1 MRFTEFS
8 NRKIGETIP
17 AVTGKDLKS
26 LNPATLQATKN
37 LAGKIG
43 NKIATAIGGKPD
55 PTADKTPMPPGVQA
69 QAAVQPSAIQQAQA
83 KAANADTKAPEIPAV
98 GSQLVLPDKDTK
110 KPGSFTIG
118 NIKGDDITL
127 KPIKTTPGEPR
138 IDVVVKKKDL
148 EKTMAAVSPDNAGN
162 NAAGASPLASKQG
175 MR

>member
-17 AVTGKDLKS
+17 AVTGKDLRS

-69 QAAVQPSAIQQAQA
+69 QATVQPSAIQQA
-83 KAANADTKAPEIPAV
+83 KAADAVKKAPEIPAV

-148 EKTMAAVSPDNAGN
+148 EKTMSAVAPDNAGN
-162 NAAGASPLASKQG
+162 STASASPLAAKQG

>member
-17 AVTGKDLKS
+17 AVTGKDLRS

-69 QAAVQPSAIQQAQA
+69 QATVQPSAIQQA
-83 KAANADTKAPEIPAV
+83 KAADAVKKAPENHSEIDYLDIPAFLRRQEEEV
-98 GSQLVLPDKDTK
+98 
-110 KPGSFTIG
+110 
-118 NIKGDDITL
+118 
-127 KPIKTTPGEPR
+127 
-138 IDVVVKKKDL
+138 
-148 EKTMAAVSPDNAGN
+148 
-162 NAAGASPLASKQG
+162 
-175 MR
+175 